1 MERAREADED
11 LRRRGSRILR
21 EEEEEADRVL
31 GLREDAVGD
40 EDGRATEELE
50 LRGQRPGMRNSNV

>member
-1 MERAREADED
+1 MLFR
-11 LRRRGSRILR
+11 S
-21 EEEEEADRVL
+21 EEADRVL

-40 EDGRATEELE
+40 EEGRATEELE